1 MEKYTESPNSSR
13 DSTGFPNWNPFG
25 SGLDILK
32 DWLLRQALPHQSR
45 HLRSVKQSLSGEWQP
60 FLDGSLWWIGLLNML
75 IIVYSLFIPEWMMM
89 ISSTF
94 DTISKQQWF
103 KTLLKSQVIWKSA
116 IKFSNRCT
124 VTCILL
130 RGCYNFQS
138 QSGKVT
144 LTPLEKTST
153 DWAKKQLWWL
163 AQIPRRKARNS
174 QGWAKPSAKPSDL
187 RWFPQHETC
196 GSEEVPGPII

>member
-1 MEKYTESPNSSR
+1 
-13 DSTGFPNWNPFG
+13 
-25 SGLDILK
+25 
-32 DWLLRQALPHQSR
+32 
-45 HLRSVKQSLSGEWQP
+45 
-60 FLDGSLWWIGLLNML
+60 ML

-94 DTISKQQWF
+94 DTISKQQCF
-103 KTLLKSQVIWKSA
+103 KTMLKSQVIWKSA

-153 DWAKKQLWWL
+153 DWAEKTALVVGTNSAAETPEQPRLSQTFSQTFRSQVVSATRNLWLRRSTRPDNL
-163 AQIPRRKARNS
+163 AVCELENHHAIN
-174 QGWAKPSAKPSDL
+174 G
-187 RWFPQHETC
+187 
-196 GSEEVPGPII
+196 